1 MTETTVVVKS
11 GSVVAERPS
20 QNSGSG
26 GDERRWFRFVRRVKR
41 RGFLMVETS
50 ALVNFSLL
58 VSHIKWLIILIF
70 PFIVIIVTNI
80 PIHNL
85 SHLGFEGEYNHI
97 IFNNQSYFES

>member
-50 ALVNFSLL
+50 AFAGQVGRWVKTVITMVPAVMLREY
-58 VSHIKWLIILIF
+58 IF
-70 PFIVIIVTNI
+70 V
-80 PIHNL
+80 L
-85 SHLGFEGEYNHI
+85 SRFATK
-97 IFNNQSYFES
+97 